1 MAKKSKTQRAKASAR
16 RAEKREVAEEL
27 LNQAEELEQ
36 DTESDAKASKKLN
49 EPALKKEK
57 VLSKTESSEPAK
69 KTAVKEPGRIRTFIN
84 GVRSEMK
91 RVTWPTRLDVI
102 RWSGVVVAALI
113 FFGLYVFVLDN
124 YIVTPILLAISSLGA

>member
-16 RAEKREVAEEL
+16 RAEKRELAEEVVE
-27 LNQAEELEQ
+27 QVEELDE
-36 DTESDAKASKKLN
+36 DADKDASAKKSSAS
-49 EPALKKEK
+49 ALKKEK
-57 VLSKTESSEPAK
+57 VLSKTKSSTPAK
-69 KTAVKEPGRIRTFIN
+69 KTAVKEPGRIRQFIS

-91 RVTWPTRLDVI
+91 RVTWPTSLDVA